1 MVLVLA
7 IATYLAKATEL
18 EKTPTI
24 SLYFHDTPKKCNSN
38 VKVIPVA
45 HIAGKAWNVPKS
57 GTGTVIVIGHA
68 KGMGSKGLDSRVSI
82 SIKFTNEEYKGS
94 TIEIQGISKQFMHGT
109 EVLVVGGTG
118 KFRFARGYATFK
130 EEHLDIPNQYTI
142 IQT

>member
-57 GTGTVIVIGHA
+57 GTGTVIVSEYPITITQ
-68 KGMGSKGLDSRVSI
+68 GLDSRVSI